1 MQQAE
6 WREACVAAKS
16 METSIFFGH
25 KAAGIGL
32 CYDVCRINKQGLGQ
46 TQRFV
51 GSRKGTTDS
60 EKDIF
65 GENSRWECHWHGVI
79 AWVEDDSTWAKHP
92 KDQGMVRRM
101 RGEPNIGT
109 RVCVKEKEVMAL
121 IWLCVEE
128 VMADVVTLPTRMSR
142 FLDGGGLSPP

>member
-1 MQQAE
+1 MCGCQIHGNFSLLRPQSSRDRALLRCLQDE
-6 WREACVAAKS
+6 Q
-16 METSIFFGH
+16 T
-25 KAAGIGL
+25 
-32 CYDVCRINKQGLGQ
+32 GLGQ
-46 TQRFV
+46 TQQFV

-65 GENSRWECHWHGVI
+65 GENGRWECHWHGVI

-92 KDQGMVRRM
+92 KDQGMVQRM

-109 RVCVKEKEVMAL
+109 WVCVKENEVMVL

-128 VMADVVTLPTRMSR
+128 VIADVVTLLKRMSR

>member
-1 MQQAE
+1 M
-6 WREACVAAKS
+6 AAKS
-16 METSIFFGH
+16 METSVFFGH
-25 KAAGIGL
+25 KTAGIGL
-32 CYDVCRINKQGLGQ
+32 CCDVCRMNKQGLGQ

-60 EKDIF
+60 KKDIF
-65 GENSRWECHWHGVI
+65 GENDRWECHWHEVI

-92 KDQGMVRRM
+92 KDQGMVQRM
-101 RGEPNIGT
+101 HGEPNIGT
-109 RVCVKEKEVMAL
+109 WVCVKENEVMAL

-128 VMADVVTLPTRMSR
+128 VMVDVVTLPKRMSC